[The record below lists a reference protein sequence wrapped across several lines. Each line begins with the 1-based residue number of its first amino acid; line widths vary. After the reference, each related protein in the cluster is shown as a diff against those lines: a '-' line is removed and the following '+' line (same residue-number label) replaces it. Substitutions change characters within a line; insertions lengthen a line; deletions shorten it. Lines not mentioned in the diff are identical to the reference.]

1 VDILQP
7 DLLYNGGFIRNHRAN
22 VIARHYG
29 LPLTPH
35 SPYLGPRQALT
46 THFCA
51 TLAELPIEM
60 EYAAALP
67 KGSMDWFSPR
77 IEVKDG
83 LVAVPSGPG
92 LGIEFA
98 PEVVNALQ
106 VVG

>member
-1 VDILQP
+1 
-7 DLLYNGGFIRNHRAN
+7 
-22 VIARHYG
+22 
-29 LPLTPH
+29 
-35 SPYLGPRQALT
+35 
-46 THFCA
+46 
-51 TLAELPIEM
+51 M